1 MPVIPVLQRWRQEDQ
16 EHKVILSYIVSL
28 SIAWATNEKLSQ
40 TKNVNAYLN

>member
-1 MPVIPVLQRWRQEDQ
+1 MPVIPVLQRWGQEDK
-16 EHKVILSYIVSL
+16 EHKVILSYMSL